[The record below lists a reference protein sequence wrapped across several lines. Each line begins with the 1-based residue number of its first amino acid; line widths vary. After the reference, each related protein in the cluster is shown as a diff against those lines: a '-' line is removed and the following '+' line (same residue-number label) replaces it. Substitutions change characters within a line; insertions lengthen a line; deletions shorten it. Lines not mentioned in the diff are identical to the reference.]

1 MSIVFI
7 QGDTAPDL
15 TATIHKA
22 DDDTKPADL
31 TAATVSFR
39 MRKPDDRRYTV
50 NQPAAIVGDPLAGK
64 VSYTWSAND
73 LAVPGTYEVTW
84 HITFPDGKEQTTLKQ
99 TIEVQRE

>member
-22 DDDTKPADL
+22 DDATIPADL

-50 NQPAAIVGDPLAGK
+50 NQPAAIVDAPTGR